1 MKQHLIFRRTP
12 GGGLVHVDAG
22 GGGSGE
28 KVVEDRHPKQ
38 GCKKDLV
45 ER

>member
-1 MKQHLIFRRTP
+1 MKQHLVFRRTP
-12 GGGLVHVDAG
+12 GGGLVHVVAEGRG
-22 GGGSGE
+22 GGE
-28 KVVEDRHPKQ
+28 KVMEDRHPKQ